1 MLEAFNEKLTKNN
14 PNTSAVTFFIISK
27 FKGCTYQF
35 ILVGRV
41 QLLNYQR
48 PCQKSVCLDLQGV
61 RDSLF
66 VCWNKIEE
74 TRQDL
79 EKMRDGFSK
88 KLTNQKTILLITF
101 YSAITAVQILII
113 RVIINIIVVI
123 II

>member
-1 MLEAFNEKLTKNN
+1 MYNYLITNDRAKNKE
-14 PNTSAVTFFIISK
+14 PLIY
-27 FKGCTYQF
+27 KG
-35 ILVGRV
+35 LG
-41 QLLNYQR
+41 
-48 PCQKSVCLDLQGV
+48 GA
-61 RDSLF
+61 LF
-66 VCWNKIEE
+66 MCWYKKEE

-113 RVIINIIVVI
+113 LVIINIIVVI